1 MGKIRVNLKKQ
12 IDNSYDIIIGENLLN
27 KIPKELKQ
35 RPLANKYIII
45 TDSNGEKLYGNSLLK
60 EMKKNGLKTYLISFK
75 AGEKS
80 KTRKTK
86 ETIENRMMEY
96 DLGRDTLVIAVGG
109 GVVGD
114 IAGFVAATYY
124 RGISYI
130 QVPTTLLAFADSSIG
145 GKTAVDTG
153 FGKNLIGAFHQ
164 PKRVYIDT
172 TTLKTLPK
180 KEMKNGI
187 AETIKHAVIKDKGFF
202 RYLEKNVKQLIKK
215 DPVVIEYITKRNC
228 EIKAKIVEMDEKEKG
243 QRKILNYGHTIGHAI
258 EAASNYKMTHGNAV
272 ALGMVAA
279 AKISIELGYM
289 SMKDMIRQNNL
300 IEAAKL
306 PVILPDIGIENIIKA
321 MQYDKKI
328 IDDKIMFVLPKKIG
342 DVFFTDEVSLKL
354 VKKVLDELKVKK
366 VNNQ

>member
-1 MGKIRVNLKKQ
+1 M
-12 IDNSYDIIIGENLLN
+12 
-27 KIPKELKQ
+27 
-35 RPLANKYIII
+35 
-45 TDSNGEKLYGNSLLK
+45 
-60 EMKKNGLKTYLISFK
+60 
-75 AGEKS
+75 
-80 KTRKTK
+80 
-86 ETIENRMMEY
+86 
-96 DLGRDTLVIAVGG
+96 
-109 GVVGD
+109 
-114 IAGFVAATYY
+114 
-124 RGISYI
+124 
-130 QVPTTLLAFADSSIG
+130 LAFADSSIG

-215 DPVVIEYITKRNC
+215 DSVVIEYITKRNC
-228 EIKAKIVEMDEKEKG
+228 EIKAKIVETDEKEKG

-289 SMKDMIRQNNL
+289 SMKDMIGQNNL

-306 PVILPDIGIENIIKA
+306 PVILPDISIENIIKA

-328 IDDKIMFVLPKKIG
+328 VDDKIMFVLPKKIG